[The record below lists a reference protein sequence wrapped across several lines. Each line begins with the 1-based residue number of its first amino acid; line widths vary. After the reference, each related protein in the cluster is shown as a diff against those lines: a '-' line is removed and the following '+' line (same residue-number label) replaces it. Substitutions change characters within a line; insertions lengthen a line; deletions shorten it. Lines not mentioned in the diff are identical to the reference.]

1 MPEQDVK
8 HFVALSKELRQMRTN
23 LNGIDGGLNELQRD
37 FVALAQAEA
46 LCDLAAT
53 LNDGIAVTS
62 E

>member
-37 FVALAQAEA
+37 FVAQAEA